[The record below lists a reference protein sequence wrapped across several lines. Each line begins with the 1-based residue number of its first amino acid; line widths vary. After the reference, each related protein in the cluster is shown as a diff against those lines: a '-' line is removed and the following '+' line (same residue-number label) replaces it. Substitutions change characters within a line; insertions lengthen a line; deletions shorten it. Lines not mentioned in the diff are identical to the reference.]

1 METMED
7 SEQSHLINERTY
19 SLKQKREAS
28 ATVELSTVGS
38 HCHGNQVASSESYEK
53 TLAKNKLYMASIICL
68 IFMIGEV
75 VGGYLA
81 HSLAIM
87 TDAAHLLTDFGS
99 MLVSLFSL
107 WVSSRPPTK
116 TMSFGWH
123 RSEILGALVSVMSI
137 WIVTGFLLYLA
148 VQRVVDRDYEING
161 HVMLVTSGCAVGVNF
176 IMAYILHQSHS
187 SHGHA
192 HDSGYHRL
200 NEGRAS
206 HTPLGAESHVAE
218 HSHSHGFLGDHGNA
232 SVRAAFIHVV
242 GDLLQSMGV
251 LVAAIIIY
259 FQPEY
264 KIADPLCT
272 FLFSVFVLGT
282 TVSVLRDVIR
292 ILMEGVPHGVEFNTV
307 KEALLSVT
315 TVKGVHNLHLWTLT
329 QSHTL
334 LSTHLAIEPS
344 SDHQNVLQEA
354 TELLQT
360 SFGFSSTT
368 IQLELY
374 SQDMDHCTE
383 CQDPTD

>member
-1 METMED
+1 M
-7 SEQSHLINERTY
+7 
-19 SLKQKREAS
+19 EAS
-28 ATVELSTVGS
+28 GSVELKTLGP
-38 HCHGNQVASSESYEK
+38 HCHGNQVASSESYKK
-53 TLAKNKLYMASIICL
+53 TLARKKLCMASIICL
-68 IFMIGEV
+68 VFMIGEV
-75 VGGYLA
+75 IGGYLA

-137 WIVTGFLLYLA
+137 WIVTGVLLYLA
-148 VQRVVDRDYEING
+148 VQRIVDRDYEIDG
-161 HVMLVTSGCAVGVNF
+161 HVMLVTSACAVGVNV
-176 IMAYILHQSHS
+176 IMAYILHQPSS
-187 SHGHA
+187 SHGHT
-192 HDSGYHRL
+192 HGSGYRRL
-200 NEGRAS
+200 NVERESHVHLGR
-206 HTPLGAESHVAE
+206 ESHVAV
-218 HSHSHGFLGDHGNA
+218 HNHSHGFLGDHGNT

-251 LVAAIIIY
+251 LVAATIIY

-272 FLFSVFVLGT
+272 FLFSVFALGT

-292 ILMEGVPHGVEFNTV
+292 ILMEGVPHGVEFNMV
-307 KEALLSVT
+307 KEALLSLK
-315 TVKGVHNLHLWTLT
+315 TVKGVHSLHLWALT
-329 QSHTL
+329 QSHSL

-344 SDHQNVLQEA
+344 SDHQSVLQEA

-360 SFGFSSTT
+360 SFGFLSTT

-374 SQDMDHCTE
+374 SQDMDHCAQ